1 MYSKYAILKD
11 FEDIYVRVCDLIGD
25 NSTTNITLNRLCK
38 RIFGDRFIG
47 VFCADEKFRLK
58 DNQCCIVNTDPSYK
72 SGVHW
77 CSLYK
82 YKSKIYFFDSFGRHY
97 TSLSPYWKNKRWS
110 CVEFNR
116 IESFK
121 SENCGEL
128 SVTFLICFSKYKTK
142 CIGVI

>member
-1 MYSKYAILKD
+1 MSKYQILKQ
-11 FEDIYVRVCDLIGD
+11 FEDAYVYVCDIVGD
-25 NSTTNITLNRLCK
+25 NSTTNITLNKLCK
-38 RIFGDRFIG
+38 KIFGNRFIG
-47 VFCADEKFRLK
+47 VFCADETFRLR
-58 DNQCCIVNTDPSYK
+58 DGECCIINTDPTYK

-82 YKSKIYFFDSFGRHY
+82 YRGITYFFDSFGRHY
-97 TSLSPYWKNKRWS
+97 TSLSKYWKYKRWS
-110 CVEFNR
+110 CVEFKR

-128 SVTFLICFSKYKTK
+128 SVSFLVIFDRYKTK